1 MPYNVIFFFLAL
13 NLALARSVGCLL
25 RGGSRGTHRRLDKA
39 MWAAT
44 KHTYQLNQGKE
55 TTIDYVILKHH
66 VNAL

>member
-1 MPYNVIFFFLAL
+1 MPYNVIFFFWPSTWPWPGQLA
-13 NLALARSVGCLL
+13 AFCGAVVEAH
-25 RGGSRGTHRRLDKA
+25 TDDQTKA